1 SASSS
6 APELAASSAASKS
19 ASGSGGGSTQAKRI
33 WPSSSASTSPMR
45 IISSPEGAMSRR
57 VRSCGPP
64 PRRRRR
70 SSVAATSIM
79 SSETWRR
86 RRWATCCA
94 TLRSLKPYCPPT
106 GVRTSNSDNSRTSSR
121 LRPVR
126 LRRRLSSMSLPWSGG
141 ARPSARRNVSSLRQR
156 SGVSA
161 RRAAKSGDAMRP
173 AASCVTT
180 AKSVLRLK
188 RRCSLAPRAVSSRS
202 TRLFGSRSKRPATK
216 KLLPSRRNPAMSTR
230 FAAGALLLAARRGLL
245 LLGGLALAR
254 GLARG
259 RRLHRL
265 QRLLQRRHEVDDRR
279 RLGHLGGDD
288 LLALELRLDEIGQRR
303 LVAVGEQLR
312 IEGGGLLGDDLLRQG
327 DRRLVERP
335 ILDVFEIRLLA
346 PHFLGRAQ
354 RADHDA
360 LAAWAEQHGPL
371 ARGQH
376 ETADARLVLA
386 LHCLDDDAERLV
398 RHLAVGRQPIGAVE
412 VERVDLVVVD
422 ELRNIDDA
430 VALDLDLVELL
441 IGDDDV
447 APLLELVALEQLLAR
462 HRLARGGVGRHHLDA
477 RHRAGRQVVEGDLV
491 GAARRGIEPHRAGDQ
506 TDPQIAFPARSR
518 RSHGVFLSRREYTE
532 VRRRA
537 MVFPAAHRPRRYCDP
552 IAASGRRP
560 SRRCAGTRRAAYR
573 RRGSRAPRGGGA
585 RRR

>member
-161 RRAAKSGDAMRP
+161 RKSAKSGDAMRP

-216 KLLPSRRNPAMSTR
+216 KLLPSTRNPTISTR
-230 FAAGALLLAARRGLL
+230 FAARALLLAARRRLL
-245 LLGGLALAR
+245 LLGDALALAR
-254 GLARG
+254 RLARG

-265 QRLLQRRHEVDDRR
+265 QRLLERRHEVDDRR
-279 RLGHLGGDD
+279 RLRHLGGDD

-312 IEGGGLLGDDLLRQG
+312 IEGGGLLRDDLLRQRDG
-327 DRRLVERP
+327 GLVERP
-335 ILDVFEIRLLA
+335 VLDVLEVGLLA

-360 LAAWAEQHGPL
+360 LAARREQHGAL
-371 ARGQH
+371 ARRQH
-376 ETADARLVLA
+376 ETADAGLVLA
-386 LHCLDDDAERLV
+386 LHRLDDDAEGL
-398 RHLAVGRQPIGAVE
+398 
-412 VERVDLVVVD
+412 
-422 ELRNIDDA
+422 
-430 VALDLDLVELL
+430 
-441 IGDDDV
+441 
-447 APLLELVALEQLLAR
+447 
-462 HRLARGGVGRHHLDA
+462 
-477 RHRAGRQVVEGDLV
+477 
-491 GAARRGIEPHRAGDQ
+491 
-506 TDPQIAFPARSR
+506 
-518 RSHGVFLSRREYTE
+518 
-532 VRRRA
+532 
-537 MVFPAAHRPRRYCDP
+537 
-552 IAASGRRP
+552 
-560 SRRCAGTRRAAYR
+560 
-573 RRGSRAPRGGGA
+573 
-585 RRR
+585 